1 MNSKTQTADALVAQG
16 IRVGYGD
23 GAEVLHGID
32 LTARAG
38 EVTTLIGPNG
48 CGKSTLLGALG
59 LTIPP
64 ASGSVLVNGAPAP
77 TGPSMRARTR
87 NRLLGLIPQNGAV
100 IDHLSVLANVTL
112 PLEYSRPRARR
123 GERHERARQALSDV
137 GIAWAEKSMPPQ
149 LSGGERQRVAV
160 ARALVNRP
168 RCILADEP
176 TASLDSTTAQSV
188 TSLLI
193 SQTSRIGGCLVIAT
207 HDPHMAEA
215 CDRVLTMQ
223 DGQFTG

>member
-1 MNSKTQTADALVAQG
+1 
-16 IRVGYGD
+16 
-23 GAEVLHGID
+23 
-32 LTARAG
+32 
-38 EVTTLIGPNG
+38 
-48 CGKSTLLGALG
+48 
-59 LTIPP
+59 
-64 ASGSVLVNGAPAP
+64 
-77 TGPSMRARTR
+77 
-87 NRLLGLIPQNGAV
+87 
-100 IDHLSVLANVTL
+100 
-112 PLEYSRPRARR
+112 
-123 GERHERARQALSDV
+123 
-137 GIAWAEKSMPPQ
+137 MPPQ

-176 TASLDSTTAQSV
+176 TASLDSTTAQGV

>member
-1 MNSKTQTADALVAQG
+1 MTYALELVEVSVDYHRGGRPVHALDSVSLAIGQSESVA
-16 IRVGYGD
+16 VM
-23 GAEVLHGID
+23 
-32 LTARAG
+32 
-38 EVTTLIGPNG
+38 GPSG

-123 GERHERARQALSDV
+123 GERHERARQALTDV

-176 TASLDSTTAQSV
+176 TASLDSTTAQGV

-207 HDPHMAEA
+207 HDPRMAEA